1 MIIAWASIPQAL
13 SFYTRTTYPGDARKS
28 YTGSAMMPQ
37 VKRRGF
43 FKTFAALPA
52 ANALIA
58 QTPSANQQTTRQA
71 PAAGRSN
78 IPSFE
83 ETAPEAVAD
92 SQTGFFTPAQFAALR
107 RLSALF
113 MPPLSG
119 NPGAVECQTAEFL
132 DFLIGVS
139 PADRQKLYRDGL
151 ELLNSKAN
159 QRFQK
164 SFADLEDAQADATV
178 RPFLTPIAWEYDL
191 PTEPGQ
197 HFIAQARRDIRTAT
211 QNSREW
217 AMAAEASGRR
227 RFGGGGTY
235 ILPIDPIYRS
245 N

>member
-1 MIIAWASIPQAL
+1 M
-13 SFYTRTTYPGDARKS
+13 
-28 YTGSAMMPQ
+28 
-37 VKRRGF
+37 KRRGF

-58 QTPSANQQTTRQA
+58 QTPQTRPQIPSAEPPRQP

-78 IPSFE
+78 IPNFE
-83 ETAPEAVAD
+83 ETASEAVAD
-92 SQTGFFTPAQFAALR
+92 SQTGFFTAPQFAALR
-107 RLSALF
+107 RLSVLF
-113 MPPLSG
+113 MPPMNG
-119 NPGAVECQTAEFL
+119 NPGGAECQAAEFL
-132 DFLIGVS
+132 DFLIGAS

-151 ELLNSKAN
+151 DLLNSNAN
-159 QRFQK
+159 KGFQK
-164 SFADLEDAQADATV
+164 GFADLDDTQADAVV
-178 RPFLTPIAWEYDL
+178 RPLLTPIAWEYDL
-191 PTEPGQ
+191 PTDSGQ

-217 AMAAEASGRR
+217 ATAAEAAGRR